1 MLSMSPMK
9 NLVVD
14 VIGLEVFGLKETK
27 VELPLVIDIHGFPR
41 LVIDMA

>member
-9 NLVVD
+9 NLVVA
-14 VIGLEVFGLKETK
+14 VIGLEGFGSKETK
-27 VELPLVIDIHGFPR
+27 VGLPLVIDIHGVPR